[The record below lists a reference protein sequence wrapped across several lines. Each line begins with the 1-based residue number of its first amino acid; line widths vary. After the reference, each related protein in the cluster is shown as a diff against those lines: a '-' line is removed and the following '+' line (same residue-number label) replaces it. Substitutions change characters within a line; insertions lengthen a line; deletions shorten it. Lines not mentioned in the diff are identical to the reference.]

1 MESGQ
6 NNLTHKLTFVKPKM
20 NEGGMYCVK
29 VKDKKKEHV
38 NQFTL
43 KVKPGKKEAKDIKV
57 GKGGNNAADA
67 AADFR
72 SQLRK
77 TKKTK
82 KVVED
87 ENIWTRL
94 KDANTNE
101 YDEIAFEHNI
111 SDMRAMLRRLA
122 AIKKR
127 EGKRIPSK

>member
-1 MESGQ
+1 
-6 NNLTHKLTFVKPKM
+6 
-20 NEGGMYCVK
+20 MYCVK

-43 KVKPGKKEAKDIKV
+43 KVNPGKKDSNDIKA

-101 YDEIAFEHNI
+101 YDNIAFEHNI